1 LPWPYGLPNL
11 DGWRP
16 LLMLGVIAVVVNR
29 RALAAISDPRPAMV
43 QSAVRIML
51 LSIITLDATLIYATL
66 GQPGV
71 PISVAVVALLAP
83 SFILGKWMT
92 MT

>member
-1 LPWPYGLPNL
+1 
-11 DGWRP
+11 
-16 LLMLGVIAVVVNR
+16 MLGVIALIVNR

-43 QSAVRIML
+43 QSAVRVML
-51 LSIITLDATLIYATL
+51 LSIITIDATMIYAAT
-66 GQPGV
+66 GDPGI
-71 PISVAVVALLAP
+71 PIAVSVVALLVP